1 MDEYSNS
8 YKLVHKFTSCW
19 WLNPAKHQ
27 GYTKREIMY
36 IMTPY
41 WIMNMTMIII
51 SSSTSKWTNACCCQ
65 SQYHDYNLH
74 LQSAAIH
81 GLMYTLRSAVHQNSV
96 KKWTS
101 ILELELPWL
110 IRERFKHQGP
120 VNSWTLVCTRK
131 ATNLRF
137 PNIAGTWKYN
147 KRLKPPGNTNQ
158 TSNKISLRMCQNLKA
173 IGSPTTL
180 TTWDFLR
187 LWPCYFSNN
196 LFLFLT
202 TMGTWIS
209 SIRNPVQP
217 FNPFMLSGQ
226 GVLGAKPLPY
236 VFAQIRWTCQRCQQ
250 LSII

>member
-1 MDEYSNS
+1 M
-8 YKLVHKFTSCW
+8 
-19 WLNPAKHQ
+19 
-27 GYTKREIMY
+27 I
-36 IMTPY
+36 
-41 WIMNMTMIII
+41 III
-51 SSSTSKWTNACCCQ
+51 SSAANEPTHAVARVSIMITTTGF
-65 SQYHDYNLH
+65 LH
-74 LQSAAIH
+74 LQRVAIH

-96 KKWTS
+96 KNWTS

-110 IRERFKHQGP
+110 IRERFKNQGP
-120 VNSWTLVCTRK
+120 VNSWALVCTRK
-131 ATNLRF
+131 DKNLRF
-137 PNIAGTWKYN
+137 PNVAGTWKYN

-158 TSNKISLRMCQNLKA
+158 KSNKISLRTSQNVKA

-202 TMGTWIS
+202 TIGTWIS
-209 SIRNPVQP
+209 SIRKPVQP

-236 VFAQIRWTCQRCQQ
+236 AFAQIRWTCQQCQQ
-250 LSII
+250 LSIV